1 MSEHD
6 TQVASMQYVKLD
18 EDVCADWLDL
28 RGELAK

>member
-1 MSEHD
+1 MIEHD
-6 TQVASMQYVKLD
+6 EQSAFMQYVKLD